1 MSGKI
6 KIRKLTNKDF
16 RVLKKFLSEL
26 TQKAEY
32 DWFKSAIRESSPNAP
47 DQVDGDSKAEEVK
60 NGEVMLRLFAAAI
73 RGICQYFDDEVTGW
87 FADLCGCTVDD
98 YLDLPFGTDLLV
110 IEAIKE
116 SEEFNDFFSK
126 ACALFNL
133 QNLFGK
139 VWQKLKTT
147 YDSMT
152 D

>member
-1 MSGKI
+1 MSDKI

-32 DWFKSAIRESSPNAP
+32 DWLKSAIRESSPNSP
-47 DQVDGDSKAEEVK
+47 EQSEGGTGTEEVK
-60 NGEVMLRLFAAAI
+60 NGEVMVRLFAAAI

-87 FADLCGCTVDD
+87 FADLCGQTVED
-98 YLDLPFGTDLLV
+98 YLELPFGTDLCV

-116 SEEFNDFFSK
+116 SEEFKDFFSK

-133 QNLFGK
+133 QSLFGK